1 MKSRLFFKFPRQS
14 GAEKSE
20 NFAPSMVHEQM
31 TKVPASKE
39 RVNVFDLHL
48 ALILTTLPVGLK
60 I

>member
-1 MKSRLFFKFPRQS
+1 MQKKVKILLKSP
-14 GAEKSE
+14 
-20 NFAPSMVHEQM
+20 PSLVHEQM